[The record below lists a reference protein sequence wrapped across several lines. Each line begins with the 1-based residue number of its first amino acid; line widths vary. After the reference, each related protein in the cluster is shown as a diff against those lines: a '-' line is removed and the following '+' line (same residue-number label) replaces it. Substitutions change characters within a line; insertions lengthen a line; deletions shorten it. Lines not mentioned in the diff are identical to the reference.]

1 VIEGGA
7 VGRPHQHRTPPADQ
21 SAVRRHNLSLV
32 LRLLHAEGP
41 RSRAAIAV
49 DTGLNKVTVSSLV
62 AELEDRGLVRDIGLV
77 SAPTTRAGRPATLIE
92 LDGRQVIA
100 IGAELNVDHIAVL
113 AMDVAGRRLFERE
126 RPLDAAATPRHR
138 VIQALATLINQALDA
153 VDSTCVHL
161 AGVTLAVPGI
171 VDVTTDILRF
181 APNLGWR
188 EVPLIELLSRALGRS
203 VPMAMD
209 NEATLGAL
217 AEYRVGQFA
226 GTRNLLYVIGEVGIG
241 AGLVID
247 GSLVRGASGFAGE
260 AGHMQVDPDGPL
272 CRCGSRGCLE
282 TYIGLWPL
290 LRAVVP
296 DLARSL
302 EDDVNL
308 GPKAKVAYAVAR
320 AEEGDK
326 RALAAFEELGR
337 WLGRGLGNLVNLLNP
352 QVVILGGHFIDTSP
366 FVLAS
371 AIDELRATAMS
382 AEVSGVRVVPS
393 TLGFSPSSLG
403 GAIHAAERVFE
414 DPTSVASQG
423 EAPARLSARRA
434 SARGRAG

>member
-1 VIEGGA
+1 
-7 VGRPHQHRTPPADQ
+7 
-21 SAVRRHNLSLV
+21 
-32 LRLLHAEGP
+32 
-41 RSRAAIAV
+41 
-49 DTGLNKVTVSSLV
+49 
-62 AELEDRGLVRDIGLV
+62 
-77 SAPTTRAGRPATLIE
+77 
-92 LDGRQVIA
+92 
-100 IGAELNVDHIAVL
+100 
-113 AMDVAGRRLFERE
+113 
-126 RPLDAAATPRHR
+126 
-138 VIQALATLINQALDA
+138 
-153 VDSTCVHL
+153 
-161 AGVTLAVPGI
+161 
-171 VDVTTDILRF
+171 
-181 APNLGWR
+181 
-188 EVPLIELLSRALGRS
+188 
-203 VPMAMD
+203 MAMD

-371 AIDELRATAMS
+371 AVDELRVTAMS

-403 GAIHAAERVFE
+403 GAIHAAERCVRRPDE
-414 DPTSVASQG
+414 RCLAGRGADPPQRAPSRCSTASWSSCG
-423 EAPARLSARRA
+423 EAVAPL
-434 SARGRAG
+434 AGGVGVEVLER

>member
-1 VIEGGA
+1 
-7 VGRPHQHRTPPADQ
+7 
-21 SAVRRHNLSLV
+21 
-32 LRLLHAEGP
+32 
-41 RSRAAIAV
+41 
-49 DTGLNKVTVSSLV
+49 
-62 AELEDRGLVRDIGLV
+62 
-77 SAPTTRAGRPATLIE
+77 
-92 LDGRQVIA
+92 
-100 IGAELNVDHIAVL
+100 
-113 AMDVAGRRLFERE
+113 M
-126 RPLDAAATPRHR
+126 
-138 VIQALATLINQALDA
+138 
-153 VDSTCVHL
+153 HL

-320 AEEGDK
+320 AGEGDK

-371 AIDELRATAMS
+371 AVDELRATAMS

-393 TLGFSPSSLG
+393 TLGFSPSYARPPFTPPNSSRSTRKNAL
-403 GAIHAAERVFE
+403 IRSPWPKTRSWSYFT
-414 DPTSVASQG
+414 PRCPLRSMWKSFPASQ
-423 EAPARLSARRA
+423 ACATPCMKFSPAICSCAT
-434 SARGRAG
+434 SGFTPTISG